1 MSRETEKAFKQ
12 FEAFAKENG
21 GDNMNEKELGDLF
34 EQFINQYNHNLPQQ
48 MTEKNAETS
57 DDFMELAEDAGNE
70 ASALKYARKALQLDA
85 DNLDAERMIAEIT
98 ATDELDLLK
107 KLESAIKHGT
117 ELMEREGYMADDIG
131 HFWGI
136 TATRPYMRLRQEY
149 METLKDCGMTR
160 RAIAECEEML
170 RLCENDNLGV
180 RYTLMHLYAL
190 MEEEQPA
197 LELHKK
203 YDGHEET
210 QMLLPLSVLYYKQG
224 QWDKAGDYL
233 KRLSK
238 ANKDTNFKLQ
248 ILVDTLRRVAFD
260 YNTNARTRMDGIRPD
275 SATVASFNGDQSKFR
290 AYMDSAMKALPVKKA
305 PLPKKEAVKHT
316 GCVIRSL
323 LYRCAV
329 RKPVL
334 GYRFPVPDRIRRGL
348 LCARCP

>member
-238 ANKDTNFKLQ
+238 ANKDTKKFFRALKN
-248 ILVDTLRRVAFD
+248 DTL
-260 YNTNARTRMDGIRPD
+260 
-275 SATVASFNGDQSKFR
+275 DQ
-290 AYMDSAMKALPVKKA
+290 YIDQMQ
-305 PLPKKEAVKHT
+305 E
-316 GCVIRSL
+316 
-323 LYRCAV
+323 Y
-329 RKPVL
+329 
-334 GYRFPVPDRIRRGL
+334 GYRPFSIEELITELMENPEVFRSAPGYFRWADRQLIKKKK
-348 LCARCP
+348 

>member
-1 MSRETEKAFKQ
+1 MSRATEKVFKQ
-12 FEAFAKENG
+12 FDAFMEENG
-21 GDNMNEKELGDLF
+21 NENMSEEELNGLF
-34 EQFINQYNHNLPQQ
+34 QKFMDQYNHNLPQQ
-48 MTEKNAETS
+48 VTEKNAETA
-57 DDFMELAEDAGNE
+57 DDFLELAEDASNE
-70 ASALKYARKALQLDA
+70 ARALKDARKALQLDP
-85 DNLDAERMIAEIT
+85 NHLDEERMIAEIT
-98 ATDELDLLK
+98 AADELDLLK

-210 QMLLPLSVLYYKQG
+210 QMLLPLSMLYFKQG
-224 QWDKAGDYL
+224 QWEKAGDYL

-238 ANKDTNFKLQ
+238 ANKDTKKFFRALKN
-248 ILVDTLRRVAFD
+248 DTL
-260 YNTNARTRMDGIRPD
+260 
-275 SATVASFNGDQSKFR
+275 DQ
-290 AYMDSAMKALPVKKA
+290 YIDQMQ
-305 PLPKKEAVKHT
+305 E
-316 GCVIRSL
+316 
-323 LYRCAV
+323 Y
-329 RKPVL
+329 
-334 GYRFPVPDRIRRGL
+334 GYRPFSIEELITELMENPEVFRSAPGYFRWADRQLIKKKK
-348 LCARCP
+348 

>member
-170 RLCENDNLGV
+170 RLCENDKLGV

-238 ANKDTNFKLQ
+238 ANKDTKKFFRALKN
-248 ILVDTLRRVAFD
+248 DTL
-260 YNTNARTRMDGIRPD
+260 
-275 SATVASFNGDQSKFR
+275 DQ
-290 AYMDSAMKALPVKKA
+290 YIDQMQ
-305 PLPKKEAVKHT
+305 E
-316 GCVIRSL
+316 
-323 LYRCAV
+323 Y
-329 RKPVL
+329 
-334 GYRFPVPDRIRRGL
+334 GYRPFSIEELITELMENPEVFRSAPGYFRWADRQLINKKK
-348 LCARCP
+348 

>member
-21 GDNMNEKELGDLF
+21 GDNMNEKELGALF

-210 QMLLPLSVLYYKQG
+210 QMLLPLSMLYFKQG
-224 QWDKAGDYL
+224 QWEKAGDYL

-238 ANKDTNFKLQ
+238 ANKDTKKFFRALKN
-248 ILVDTLRRVAFD
+248 DTL
-260 YNTNARTRMDGIRPD
+260 
-275 SATVASFNGDQSKFR
+275 DQ
-290 AYMDSAMKALPVKKA
+290 YIDQMQ
-305 PLPKKEAVKHT
+305 E
-316 GCVIRSL
+316 
-323 LYRCAV
+323 Y
-329 RKPVL
+329 
-334 GYRFPVPDRIRRGL
+334 GYRPFSIEELITELMENPEVFRSAPGYFRWADRQLIKKKK
-348 LCARCP
+348 

>member
-210 QMLLPLSVLYYKQG
+210 QMLLPLSMLYFKQG
-224 QWDKAGDYL
+224 QWEKAGDYL

-238 ANKDTNFKLQ
+238 ANKDTKKFFRALKN
-248 ILVDTLRRVAFD
+248 DTL
-260 YNTNARTRMDGIRPD
+260 
-275 SATVASFNGDQSKFR
+275 DQ
-290 AYMDSAMKALPVKKA
+290 YIDQMQ
-305 PLPKKEAVKHT
+305 E
-316 GCVIRSL
+316 
-323 LYRCAV
+323 Y
-329 RKPVL
+329 
-334 GYRFPVPDRIRRGL
+334 GYRPFSIEELITELMENPEVFRSAPGYFRWADRQLIKKKK
-348 LCARCP
+348 

>member
-34 EQFINQYNHNLPQQ
+34 EQCINQYNHNLPQQ

-238 ANKDTNFKLQ
+238 ANKDTKKFFRALKN
-248 ILVDTLRRVAFD
+248 DTL
-260 YNTNARTRMDGIRPD
+260 
-275 SATVASFNGDQSKFR
+275 DQ
-290 AYMDSAMKALPVKKA
+290 YIDQMQ
-305 PLPKKEAVKHT
+305 E
-316 GCVIRSL
+316 
-323 LYRCAV
+323 Y
-329 RKPVL
+329 
-334 GYRFPVPDRIRRGL
+334 GYRPFRIEELITELMENPEVFRSAPGYFRWADRQLIKKKK
-348 LCARCP
+348 

>member
-98 ATDELDLLK
+98 AADELDLLK

-210 QMLLPLSVLYYKQG
+210 QMLLPLSMLYFKQG
-224 QWDKAGDYL
+224 QWEKAGDYL

-238 ANKDTNFKLQ
+238 ANKDTKKFFRALKN
-248 ILVDTLRRVAFD
+248 DTL
-260 YNTNARTRMDGIRPD
+260 
-275 SATVASFNGDQSKFR
+275 DQ
-290 AYMDSAMKALPVKKA
+290 YIDQMQ
-305 PLPKKEAVKHT
+305 E
-316 GCVIRSL
+316 
-323 LYRCAV
+323 Y
-329 RKPVL
+329 
-334 GYRFPVPDRIRRGL
+334 GYRPFSIEELITELMENPEVFRSAPGYFRWADRQLINKKK
-348 LCARCP
+348 

>member
-238 ANKDTNFKLQ
+238 ANKDTKKFFRALKN
-248 ILVDTLRRVAFD
+248 DTL
-260 YNTNARTRMDGIRPD
+260 
-275 SATVASFNGDQSKFR
+275 DQ
-290 AYMDSAMKALPVKKA
+290 YIDQMQ
-305 PLPKKEAVKHT
+305 E
-316 GCVIRSL
+316 
-323 LYRCAV
+323 Y
-329 RKPVL
+329 
-334 GYRFPVPDRIRRGL
+334 GYRPFSIEELITELMENPEVFRSAPGYFRWADRQLINKKK
-348 LCARCP
+348 

>member
-210 QMLLPLSVLYYKQG
+210 QMLLPLSMLYFKQG
-224 QWDKAGDYL
+224 QWEKAGDYL

-238 ANKDTNFKLQ
+238 ANKDTKKFFRALKN
-248 ILVDTLRRVAFD
+248 DTL
-260 YNTNARTRMDGIRPD
+260 
-275 SATVASFNGDQSKFR
+275 DQ
-290 AYMDSAMKALPVKKA
+290 YIDQMQ
-305 PLPKKEAVKHT
+305 E
-316 GCVIRSL
+316 
-323 LYRCAV
+323 Y
-329 RKPVL
+329 
-334 GYRFPVPDRIRRGL
+334 GYRPFSIEELITELMENPEVFRSAPGYFRWADRQLINKKK
-348 LCARCP
+348 

>member
-1 MSRETEKAFKQ
+1 MIDWADPKRTDVIHF
-12 FEAFAKENG
+12 
-21 GDNMNEKELGDLF
+21 
-34 EQFINQYNHNLPQQ
+34 Q
-48 MTEKNAETS
+48 MVDPN
-57 DDFMELAEDAGNE
+57 
-70 ASALKYARKALQLDA
+70 
-85 DNLDAERMIAEIT
+85 NLDAERMIAEIT

-238 ANKDTNFKLQ
+238 ANKDTKKFFRALKN
-248 ILVDTLRRVAFD
+248 DTL
-260 YNTNARTRMDGIRPD
+260 
-275 SATVASFNGDQSKFR
+275 DQ
-290 AYMDSAMKALPVKKA
+290 YIDQMQ
-305 PLPKKEAVKHT
+305 E
-316 GCVIRSL
+316 
-323 LYRCAV
+323 Y
-329 RKPVL
+329 
-334 GYRFPVPDRIRRGL
+334 GYRPFSIEELITELMENPEVFRSAPGYFRWADRQLINKKK
-348 LCARCP
+348 